1 MTHTAPLVWH
11 KSSYS
16 NGSGG
21 NCIAAAAPDR
31 STILVRD
38 TKVPGGQILN
48 FTCAAWQDFVTCV
61 QRPDWSVRA

>member
-21 NCIAAAAPDR
+21 NCIATATPDE
-31 STILVRD
+31 STVLVQD

-48 FTCAAWQDFVTCV
+48 FTCGAWQDFVACV
-61 QRPDWSVRA
+61 QHPDWNVRA